1 MKNILLVVD
10 IQNGFISNEMTRTA
24 LSRIENLLQ
33 AGAFDAVIATKYRNY
48 PGSPISRLMGWDLLT
63 TDEEQEL
70 AGSVET
76 YADRVVEKSH
86 YSAVNDNLIQALTE
100 LNEGTLPEYLFV
112 AGVDTE
118 CCVLSSAADLF
129 EKGIRP
135 IVLSAYCGSSGGE
148 SFHHAGI
155 VTLRRLIGENN
166 ICCRE
171 IRSRSDIEDIVR
183 EIHFAPKPVVFPSET
198 KEEKLVHI
206 LTERGLHIAFAES
219 CTGGL
224 AAARLINVASASGVI
239 DGSIVTYANEIKT
252 KYVHVPEEMIRDYG
266 VVSEEVAS
274 AMARGIVREMN
285 CETGV
290 GISGIAGPGGAT
302 PGKPVGMVCFGFV
315 IGDEAWSRTRYFGNI
330 GRNEVRRASVEFVYD
345 ELLAHLTKR

>member
-10 IQNGFISNEMTRTA
+10 IQNGFISNEMTRAA

-33 AGAFDAVIATKYRNY
+33 AEAFDAVIATKYRNY

-112 AGVDTE
+112 AGADTE

-155 VTLRRLIGENN
+155 ITLRRLIGENN

-206 LTERGLHIAFAES
+206 LT
-219 CTGGL
+219 
-224 AAARLINVASASGVI
+224 
-239 DGSIVTYANEIKT
+239 
-252 KYVHVPEEMIRDYG
+252 
-266 VVSEEVAS
+266 
-274 AMARGIVREMN
+274 
-285 CETGV
+285 
-290 GISGIAGPGGAT
+290 
-302 PGKPVGMVCFGFV
+302 
-315 IGDEAWSRTRYFGNI
+315 
-330 GRNEVRRASVEFVYD
+330 
-345 ELLAHLTKR
+345 